1 MLIISGSSNSAAKD
15 GGIDSLKNSKL
26 NFGYESNGVYP
37 GGFLHTAS
45 GYYPG
50 SAVYYPVGAGGTYPA
65 AAGKQRSALVTI
77 MLPCVNNV
85 ALSGE
90 TPSYNILILA

>member
-1 MLIISGSSNSAAKD
+1 MLTIAGSSNSAAKD
-15 GGIDSLKNSKL
+15 GGIDSLETSKL

-50 SAVYYPVGAGGTYPA
+50 GVVYYPAGAGGAYPA
-65 AAGKQRSALVTI
+65 AAGKFRNALLFM
-77 MLPCVNNV
+77 MLPK
-85 ALSGE
+85 SRF
-90 TPSYNILILA
+90 LAKTCQIIC